1 MERVGL
7 QTNVMRGVQALGFGM
22 AVLAAGACAN
32 HSPLPEVLELP
43 RATNSLG
50 QTLIQ
55 LPEGEFRMGHP
66 EHRKPVHQ
74 VRVSSFWIASTEV
87 TNKQYDMLVKGHKRP
102 AESLGDDDPVTGI
115 TRDQAEEF
123 ARLLAE
129 KEGKPYR
136 LPTDAEWEYAARGG
150 LEQRDFPW
158 GDNTGVDRLCNS
170 GISGKPLKAVPV
182 GSFPP
187 NAFGLYDMV
196 GNASEWILDTDLD
209 FLPAKL
215 QGTMLDPLSKEDKI
229 GWLARGGSFSDW
241 YPFVWYASPD
251 VAPEEYDSS
260 LYFESGIR
268 LVVSRLHQKVNRN
281 GKEQ

>member
-1 MERVGL
+1 
-7 QTNVMRGVQALGFGM
+7 MRGGQALGFGM

-50 QTLIQ
+50 QTMIQ

-66 EHRKPVHQ
+66 EHRKPVHR

-102 AESLGDDDPVTGI
+102 AESLGDDDPVTGL

-150 LEQRDFPW
+150 LEQKDFPW

-196 GNASEWILDTDLD
+196 GNASEWVLDGDLEFSFDRNAPILTNPYYKSTNSLW
-209 FLPAKL
+209 
-215 QGTMLDPLSKEDKI
+215 LS
-229 GWLARGGSFSDW
+229 RGGSFSDW
-241 YPFVWYASPD
+241 YPFVWYAIAD
-251 VAPEEYDSS
+251 APFSSEQSS
-260 LYFESGIR
+260 LFPEAGFR
-268 LVVSRLHQKVNRN
+268 LVISDLHQKSR
-281 GKEQ
+281 GKR

>member
-1 MERVGL
+1 MKRTFELNPV
-7 QTNVMRGVQALGFGM
+7 AS
-22 AVLAAGACAN
+22 LAAGMAFLSIAACAN
-32 HSPLPEVLELP
+32 HSPLPKVIKFP
-43 RATNSLG
+43 KMTNSLG
-50 QTLIQ
+50 QTMVQ

-66 EHRKPVHQ
+66 EHRKPVHK

-102 AESLGDDDPVTGI
+102 AESLGDNDPVTGI

-123 ARLLAE
+123 ARLLSE

-150 LEQRDFPW
+150 LDQKDFPW
-158 GDNTGVDRLCNS
+158 GDNTGIDTLCNA
-170 GISGKPLKAVPV
+170 GLSGKLLKAVPV

-196 GNASEWILDTDLD
+196 GNASEWVLDTDLD

-215 QGTMLDPLSKEDKI
+215 QGNMLDPLSKEDKI
-229 GWLARGGSFSDW
+229 GWLTRGGSFSDW
-241 YPFVWYASPD
+241 YPFVWSPGVATSVTPKEAYFYND
-251 VAPEEYDSS
+251 V
-260 LYFESGIR
+260 GIR
-268 LVVSRLHQKVNRN
+268 LVISDLHQSAGDKR
-281 GKEQ
+281 

>member
-1 MERVGL
+1 VNNFSFLPVLLAVGCSVN
-7 QTNVMRGVQALGFGM
+7 TPIPNVID
-22 AVLAAGACAN
+22 
-32 HSPLPEVLELP
+32 LPKL
-43 RATNSLG
+43 TNSLG

-55 LPEGEFRMGHP
+55 LPAGEFRMGHP
-66 EHRKPVHQ
+66 EHRKPVLK

-87 TNKQYDMLVKGHKRP
+87 TNRQYDMLVKGHKRP

-150 LEQRDFPW
+150 LEQKDFPW

-196 GNASEWILDTDLD
+196 GNASEWILDTDFEFIASNRD
-209 FLPAKL
+209 KPL
-215 QGTMLDPLSKEDKI
+215 QDPISTVDTVERLR
-229 GWLARGGSFSDW
+229 RGGSFSDW
-241 YPFVWYASPD
+241 YPFVWRVKADNDYGDENSELLFDAG
-251 VAPEEYDSS
+251 
-260 LYFESGIR
+260 FR
-268 LVVSRLHQKVNRN
+268 LVISDLHQESR
-281 GKEQ
+281 GKR